1 MPCRRMRRR
10 RRTSGGDGDGG
21 TGKWLQARE
30 HQRRIL
36 DSTRIKTNSTISFR
50 YLMYASQMDI

>member
-1 MPCRRMRRR
+1 MRRR